1 MLASKGNDK
10 IIETCIPLPSP
21 TPVRTIGKPTG
32 QSLRRY
38 MGESETVERLGFK
51 VPMRKRKNKRVRHRL
66 SMGAHHPIGANATWA
81 VDFQFDT
88 TT

>member
-1 MLASKGNDK
+1 
-10 IIETCIPLPSP
+10 
-21 TPVRTIGKPTG
+21 
-32 QSLRRY
+32 

-51 VPMRKRKNKRVRHRL
+51 VPMRKRKNKRVRHGL
-66 SMGAHHPIGANATWA
+66 SMGVHHPIGANATWA

>member
-1 MLASKGNDK
+1 
-10 IIETCIPLPSP
+10 
-21 TPVRTIGKPTG
+21 
-32 QSLRRY
+32 

-51 VPMRKRKNKRVRHRL
+51 VPMRKRKNKRVRHGL
-66 SMGAHHPIGANATWA
+66 SMGAHHPIGANVTWA